1 MLAFGEPF
9 SFTPWGIVSA
19 CFWVPSG
26 VAAIAG
32 IKMAG
37 LAVAMGTLSSF
48 IVLVSF
54 VWGIFVFDERIH
66 SREIACL
73 AIFLMM
79 VGLCG
84 MSYYSSLKQ
93 ASVVEEEQANQ
104 QSISEIERGT
114 AGEEGAYRLLAEEN
128 ANEAG
133 TGSQNGE
140 IVDDSSDASETGEI
154 RVQEP
159 LLVDQTDNENDNL
172 PSNAETS
179 TATIDLDGT
188 NGEFVIICG
197 RRWPRRTVGIACS
210 VFCGVWGGSI
220 MAPEKLAK
228 ANTSGVGYLISFA
241 IGAVIVTTALWMF
254 RFSYHWARLGSA
266 ADAYQALPSFHIRV
280 MWLPGCTAGTLWSI
294 GNFFSLISVKYLG
307 EGKSPIYS
315 VPFPGY
321 SRPTKT
327 SERYDSNHCFGPFE
341 NEKGVGYSVTQSAM
355 LGKSNTIPRT
365 VCLKIVTFV
374 VSQNCFP
381 FSGAVSGLWGIFY
394 FKEVTGV
401 DAITKWLLSACLTIS
416 GILLL
421 SYEHHEK

>member
-1 MLAFGEPF
+1 MCFVTSWLVLAFGEPF

-66 SREIACL
+66 SREVACL

-93 ASVVEEEQANQ
+93 PSEEGEVNQ
-104 QSISEIERGT
+104 QSISEGERGT
-114 AGEEGAYRLLAEEN
+114 EGEEGAYRLLAEEN
-128 ANEAG
+128 ANDDEIERQ
-133 TGSQNGE
+133 SGE
-140 IVDDSSDASETGEI
+140 IVGDSSDAAEI
-154 RVQEP
+154 EEAGVQEP
-159 LLVDQTDNENDNL
+159 LLADHGDNEESNL
-172 PSNAETS
+172 PSNAHIS
-179 TATIDLDGT
+179 TATSDRNST
-188 NGEFVIICG
+188 NNDVVIVCG
-197 RRWPRRTVGIACS
+197 RPWPRRTVGIACS

-241 IGAVIVTTALWMF
+241 IGAVIVTTALWVF
-254 RFSYHWARLGSA
+254 RFSYHLVRLGSA
-266 ADAYQALPSFHIRV
+266 SGAYQALPSFHIRV

-315 VPFPGY
+315 V
-321 SRPTKT
+321 
-327 SERYDSNHCFGPFE
+327 
-341 NEKGVGYSVTQSAM
+341 
-355 LGKSNTIPRT
+355 
-365 VCLKIVTFV
+365 
-374 VSQNCFP
+374 
-381 FSGAVSGLWGIFY
+381 
-394 FKEVTGV
+394 
-401 DAITKWLLSACLTIS
+401 
-416 GILLL
+416 
-421 SYEHHEK
+421 